1 VPYSTRGYSFQS
13 WFLCELLKN
22 GARYV
27 EIPLPF
33 PTRLYGHSKLTFRDK
48 VEFLVCLFH
57 LPKWKPGPAQELER
71 IRESS
76 PAVSVAE
83 HLPTEVGSHAQK

>member
-1 VPYSTRGYSFQS
+1 
-13 WFLCELLKN
+13 LCELLKN

-33 PTRLYGHSKLTFRDK
+33 PTRLYGHSKLTLRDK

-57 LPKWKPGPAQELER
+57 LPRWKPGRAQELARVQER
-71 IRESS
+71 A
-76 PAVSVAE
+76 PAAAVAE
-83 HLPTEVGSHAQK
+83 QLPTEVGSHAQK

>member
-1 VPYSTRGYSFQS
+1 
-13 WFLCELLKN
+13 LCELLKN

-57 LPKWKPGPAQELER
+57 LPKWKPAPAGKFARVRER
-71 IRESS
+71 A
-76 PAVSVAE
+76 PAAAIE
-83 HLPTEVGSHAQK
+83 ERLPTEVGSHAQK